1 MANTTLKTRIA
12 LKVDTAEKWASS
24 SLVLMKGEIG
34 IESDTNKF
42 KFGDGVKTYSQ
53 LEYASA
59 MPSEVSTTDPTTSD
73 TGYDIG
79 TIWVNTT
86 SSKFFIL
93 QSNEPTPNWIQLA
106 KFTDIADANLGD
118 MHKAV
123 YDTDGNGAVD
133 KADTIKSSDGLS
145 WLAVND
151 NNTDGLWSASKT
163 QGVINDGLALKAD
176 KADTYTKTEV
186 DGKLD
191 LKANAADVYNKGEVD
206 GFLAVKADKTELD
219 NYILLTQKGAADG
232 VATLDSSGK
241 VPTSQLPSY
250 VSDVIEADSQSAFP
264 SEGEANKIYV
274 AKDTNKTYRWS
285 GTQYTEISASIAL
298 GETSE
303 TAYAGDKGKQNA
315 DNITTLQGQVSSI
328 QSTLDGLGD
337 LATKDTVSAAE
348 IDANAVTTEKIL
360 DSNVTESKLA
370 ENAVTSTKIAANAV
384 TNEKIVSVDSKK
396 LTQVDGDLLVFN
408 CGDSTDPNVG

>member
-59 MPSEVSTTDPTTSD
+59 KPCELSEQDPSVSD

-79 TIWVNTT
+79 SLWLNTT
-86 SSKFFIL
+86 NGKTFIL

-118 MHKAV
+118 MHKSV

-151 NNTDGLWSASKT
+151 TNTDGLWSASKT
-163 QGVINDGLALKAD
+163 QTVINDGLDLKAD

-206 GFLAVKADKTELD
+206 GFLATKADKTELNND
-219 NYILLTQKGAADG
+219 IPLTQKGAVDG
-232 VATLDSSGK
+232 VATLDGAGK
-241 VPTSQLPSY
+241 IPTTQLPPY

-264 SEGEANKIYV
+264 SEGEVNKIYV

-285 GTQYTEISASIAL
+285 GTQYVEISASIAL
-298 GETSE
+298 GETSQ

-315 DNITTLQGQVSSI
+315 DNIATLQGQVSSI
-328 QSTLDGLGD
+328 QSTLDGLGN

-360 DSNVTESKLA
+360 DANVTEAKLA
-370 ENAVTSTKIAANAV
+370 DSAVTSTKIATNAV
-384 TNEKIVSVDSKK
+384 TDEKIVSVNSNK
-396 LTQVDGDLLVFN
+396 LTQTEGDLLIFN
-408 CGDSTDPNVG
+408 CGDSTNPNAG